1 MEWVETTGQSI
12 EEAQA
17 KALDLLN
24 VDGAD
29 AEIEVLEDVKKGLFG
44 RVKSD
49 ARVRA
54 RIKPKAPAPKDDRRN
69 RRGGG
74 GKGGDRNRN
83 RSKGG
88 NNRGGRGDGGK
99 SGNRDG
105 GNRDGGNRD
114 GGNRDG
120 GNRDGGNRDGG
131 NRDGGNRDGGNRGGN
146 KSKAGAAAGV
156 AAAGAAVAK
165 NKGSGDKQTDAK
177 GKGAPADSTS
187 SDRKTSDSKGRDNS
201 RGGNRN
207 NNRDNERNRQ
217 EPNVD
222 EEFSVSEQ
230 QDIMNA
236 FVGGVAKVFDS
247 GSTTEVV
254 DLGEDTL
261 EAQVSGDDLG
271 LLVGPSGATLA
282 ALEELTR
289 TALQRS
295 AGGRRYHRIHV
306 DVDEYK
312 HRRREALRGFALK
325 VAEQVV
331 DGGEAKSLEAMSAAD
346 RKVVHDA
353 LTDVEDVTTSSEG
366 DDPRRYVVV
375 SPA

>member
-99 SGNRDG
+99 S
-105 GNRDGGNRD
+105 
-114 GGNRDG
+114 
-120 GNRDGGNRDGG
+120 G

>member
-12 EEAQA
+12 EDAQA

-24 VDGAD
+24 VDSAD

-74 GKGGDRNRN
+74 KGGDRNRN
-83 RSKGG
+83 RGKGG
-88 NNRGGRGDGGK
+88 NNRGGRGGK
-99 SGNRDG
+99 G

-120 GNRDGGNRDGG
+120 GNRDGGNNRNKGG
-131 NRDGGNRDGGNRGGN
+131 NRDGGGNRN
-146 KSKAGAAAGV
+146 KAKAGAAAAG
-156 AAAGAAVAK
+156 AGAAVAAGRGSEKADNASK
-165 NKGSGDKQTDAK
+165 NDNNRANDNAK
-177 GKGAPADSTS
+177 DDNNASNKPNDSNRANEGGNNRNDRGGKG
-187 SDRKTSDSKGRDNS
+187 
-201 RGGNRN
+201 RN
-207 NNRDNERNRQ
+207 NNNRNRDRNRQ
-217 EPNVD
+217 EPTVD

-230 QDIMNA
+230 QLIMNA
-236 FVGGVAKVFDS
+236 FVGGVAKVFDAA
-247 GSTTEVV
+247 STTEVV

-261 EAQVSGDDLG
+261 EAQVSGDNLG

-312 HRRREALRGFALK
+312 HRRREALSGFAVN
-325 VAEQVV
+325 VAQQVV
-331 DGGEAKSLEAMSAAD
+331 DGGEPKALEAMNAAD

-353 LTDVEDVTTSSEG
+353 LTDVDGVTTSSEG
-366 DDPRRYVVV
+366 DDPRRYVVI